1 MLQRTLIVAMLWLTS
16 DALAA
21 DAPTEVTD
29 AVKKKYPDA
38 RIVSVKQEKERNKG
52 KPIYYVSL
60 ERGKEE
66 MDVDVDA
73 DGKIFSEET
82 QVEFSAVPEH
92 VQKTLKNSPYAGW
105 TVKRVERVILGEKED
120 TTHFEILVQKGKQQ
134 KELVFGPD
142 GKLEKVEAPKKNHR
156 GAAKKEVEQMEAK
169 ERPPTR
175 ATTPS
180 RCTSTPGRPGCNRR
194 TTSTRSSRA
203 DAHSAR
209 RAR

>member
-82 QVEFSAVPEH
+82 NVEVSAVPEH
-92 VQKTLKNSPYAGW
+92 VQKGLKNSPCADW
-105 TVKRVERVILGEKED
+105 TVKRVERIILGEKED

-134 KELVFGPD
+134 KELVFAPD
-142 GKLEKVEAPKKNHR
+142 GKMEKVEAPKKNHR
-156 GAAKKEVEQMEAK
+156 GLAKKEVEQMEAK
-169 ERPPTR
+169 EHPPK
-175 ATTPS
+175 
-180 RCTSTPGRPGCNRR
+180 
-194 TTSTRSSRA
+194 
-203 DAHSAR
+203 
-209 RAR
+209 